1 MAKFLS
7 IYVTN
12 TGLTAGE
19 RLINADQI
27 TTVAQTAA
35 TTTVITLA
43 EAGATVVTLTHTDTG
58 TTPSVRDAIND
69 AITAVPGGQTVV
81 VSLPVGI
88 VCSSFESAAVPA
100 P

>member
-27 TTVAQTAA
+27 TTVAQTGA

-43 EAGATVVTLTHTDTG
+43 QAGTSFDQVTLTHTSTG

-69 AITAVPGGQTVV
+69 AITAVPGGQTVA

-88 VCSSFESAAVPA
+88 VCSAIALA
-100 P
+100 

>member
-43 EAGATVVTLTHTDTG
+43 QAGTSFDQVTLTHTSTG
-58 TTPSVRDAIND
+58 TVPSVKDAINA
-69 AITAVPGGQTVV
+69 AITAVPGGQTVA
-81 VSLPVGI
+81 VSLPADV
-88 VCSSFESAAVPA
+88 VCSAIALA
-100 P
+100 

>member
-43 EAGATVVTLTHTDTG
+43 QAGTSFDQVTLTHTSTG
-58 TTPSVRDAIND
+58 TTPSVKDAINA
-69 AITAVPGGQTVV
+69 AITAVPGGQTVAVSFPVDV
-81 VSLPVGI
+81 VCTAIAL
-88 VCSSFESAAVPA
+88 A
-100 P
+100 